1 MNTPDTS
8 RREFIKTL
16 SYAGGTLLIGGAGSY
31 FFFNDPSTPD
41 KIQDR
46 IQQELK
52 GRVIVDNLLVEEYR
66 TDFGHTLRKEP
77 RVIVVPE
84 NDEDIIKIFQIANEF
99 QVPVSIRGAG
109 HTCYGQSLSDGGILL
124 VNKSARPEITLADD
138 RVSVSSKTQWLTLE
152 KKLNQYNFT
161 SPILT
166 DYLALTVGGT
176 LSVGGYGLRSF
187 QYGAQ
192 VDNIIDMEIILPEGE
207 KERCSSG
214 QHTDLFRYALCG
226 LGQLG
231 FINRV
236 TFKPIRYKK
245 TTFVFYIASN
255 TVNDFI
261 DTLKNILGSQM
272 ITEID
277 HFSAYWVNG
286 TFIIEIGKS
295 YSGEDSTK
303 IRDVSQTISKRV
315 KYYKQTKIKDYHFY
329 LHNIREK
336 WVEQYGISHHLW
348 EDYIFDIDGLKEF
361 LNRMIAKEKIHR
373 QQNILPALY
382 IVACDT
388 RKSKNIPFSPIY
400 GIRRDMVY
408 SVGFYYMI
416 KFGDQENLA
425 IAKNQLNKN
434 MEHCI
439 DIGGKPYLYGWHGL
453 SENQKIKLY
462 GADFEKLKRLKKT
475 YDPKNILNP
484 GVFLTSI

>member
-1 MNTPDTS
+1 MNTPDIS
-8 RREFIKTL
+8 RRKFIKTL

-31 FFFNDPSTPD
+31 FFFKDPRTPD
-41 KIQDR
+41 IIQDR
-46 IQQELK
+46 LQRKLK
-52 GRVIVDNLLVEEYR
+52 GKVIVDKLLIEEYR

-77 RVIVVPE
+77 RVIVAPE
-84 NDEDIIKIFQIANEF
+84 NDDDIIKIFQIANEF

-109 HTCYGQSLSDGGILL
+109 HTVYGQSLSDGGILL
-124 VNKSARPEITLADD
+124 VNNSATSGITLTND
-138 RVSVSSKTQWLTLE
+138 RVSVLSKTQWLILE
-152 KKLNQYNFT
+152 KELNQHNLT

-192 VDNIIDMEIILPEGE
+192 VDNIVDMEIISPDGK
-207 KERCSSG
+207 KELCSLD
-214 QHTDLFRYALCG
+214 QHSDLFRYALCG

-245 TTFVFYIASN
+245 ITYVFYITSR
-255 TVNDFI
+255 TVTDFI
-261 DTLKNILGSQM
+261 DTLKDILGPQL
-272 ITEID
+272 INEID

-286 TFIIEIGKS
+286 TFITEIGKS
-295 YSGEDSTK
+295 FTGKDSTK
-303 IRDVSQTISKRV
+303 LRDVSKKMLKSV
-315 KYYKQTKIKDYHFY
+315 KFYKQAKIKDYHFY

-336 WVEQYGISHHLW
+336 WVEQHGISHRLW

-361 LNRMIAKEKIHR
+361 LDRTIVKEKIHR

-382 IVACDT
+382 FVACNT
-388 RKSKNIPFSPIY
+388 KKSKKIPFSPTY
-400 GIRRDMVY
+400 GIRGDMVY

-416 KFGDQENLA
+416 KFGDRENLA
-425 IAKNQLNKN
+425 IAKNQLNQN
-434 MEHCI
+434 MKHCI

-453 SENQKIKLY
+453 NEDQKIRLY
-462 GADFEKLKRLKKT
+462 GADFEKLKRLKKI
-475 YDPKNILNP
+475 YDPKNLLNP